1 MAGQH
6 SLYYYSQPFIY
17 GAHSSNISLK
27 KQIKKRLPETV
38 VPPFKPLLMTY
49 AKSLLEVLIGGIFA
63 DPPKISKSLLQKP
76 TLILP
81 FIIPIVAGIDPY

>member
-1 MAGQH
+1 
-6 SLYYYSQPFIY
+6 
-17 GAHSSNISLK
+17 
-27 KQIKKRLPETV
+27 
-38 VPPFKPLLMTY
+38 MTY